1 MSTQGPRGALKL
13 TIAHQS
19 EAKQP
24 LWCRDPHA
32 LLLRRP
38 RRPRPCRHPPRAPWP
53 SCMGLGLESRPP
65 GSAPI
70 WLCSSTQGGSLGE
83 GSGNGDD
90 PGHGSLSLPLT
101 PAGRATLSSQAAW
114 CFGPGPAELPEM
126 SPGSLQP
133 GPLLSARGRLGQAV
147 RGWVRLPPLARVDK
161 QEEQRPPRD
170 CPPQAWIT
178 SILKLTLAPLSL
190 EMPKIGREGLGGRG
204 LSQRQKHERT
214 ERRKTA
220 P

>member
-1 MSTQGPRGALKL
+1 MGGLWRVRGGGFLLPRSPTEVTEAGQLRSPIPEGVSVSTQGPRGALKL

-19 EAKQP
+19 EAEQP
-24 LWCRDPHA
+24 LWCRNPQT

-38 RRPRPCRHPPRAPWP
+38 RRPRPGGHLPRAPWP

-101 PAGRATLSSQAAW
+101 PAGQTTLSSQAAW

-133 GPLLSARGRLGQAV
+133 GPLLSA
-147 RGWVRLPPLARVDK
+147 
-161 QEEQRPPRD
+161 
-170 CPPQAWIT
+170 
-178 SILKLTLAPLSL
+178 
-190 EMPKIGREGLGGRG
+190 
-204 LSQRQKHERT
+204 
-214 ERRKTA
+214 
-220 P
+220 